1 VIVESRPSK
10 ELSKQV
16 EEEVIS
22 WLCPGASWWSPGGIL
37 VLRGL
42 LASILAVS

>member
-1 VIVESRPSK
+1 VVVESRPSK

-22 WLCPGASWWSPGGIL
+22 SLCPGASWWSPSGIL
-37 VLRGL
+37 IPRGL
-42 LASILAVS
+42 LASICSVS